1 MLQWTLL
8 CQSNLPMI
16 WLSPDLLQSQ
26 TTQLGNL
33 GLLLSQTI
41 TIDSQVSLESF
52 THYLFIFIHQSGQD
66 WRHWNPTY
74 NMTPF
79 YLALSHISGSSVM
92 TYSPFPTTTRLTWWC
107 FHPWPSLIIHLLE
120 TFHHF
125 RNFIWFPFF
134 PGHYFQFIL
143 AILLSIYFQLF
154 FLSYSFLC
162 PGSRTPQVKL
172 HDFIAATLCHFF
184 ISLSLRTL
192 LNSLAWRWS
201 FRFVPFWFLKQMGS
215 SNQNSI
221 LCFLVGCVYFPI
233 KMDKIVIVYL
243 FPYLCMFFLLCSSR
257 SG

>member
-8 CQSNLPMI
+8 CQSDLPMI

-41 TIDSQVSLESF
+41 TIDSQVSLELF

-107 FHPWPSLIIHLLE
+107 FYPWPSLI
-120 TFHHF
+120 
-125 RNFIWFPFF
+125 FICWS
-134 PGHYFQFIL
+134 YFITSDIL
-143 AILLSIYFQLF
+143 SDSLSSLSIYFQLF
-154 FLSYSFLC
+154 FFSYSFLC
-162 PGSRTPQVKL
+162 PGSCTPQVKL
-172 HDFIAATLCHFF
+172 HDFIAATLCLYF

-201 FRFVPFWFLKQMGS
+201 FRFVPFWFLK
-215 SNQNSI
+215 
-221 LCFLVGCVYFPI
+221 
-233 KMDKIVIVYL
+233 
-243 FPYLCMFFLLCSSR
+243 
-257 SG
+257 

>member
-1 MLQWTLL
+1 MMLPSMT
-8 CQSNLPMI
+8 
-16 WLSPDLLQSQ
+16 
-26 TTQLGNL
+26 
-33 GLLLSQTI
+33 
-41 TIDSQVSLESF
+41 F
-52 THYLFIFIHQSGQD
+52 TYF
-66 WRHWNPTY
+66 
-74 NMTPF
+74 
-79 YLALSHISGSSVM
+79 
-92 TYSPFPTTTRLTWWC
+92 
-107 FHPWPSLIIHLLE
+107 HLLE

-125 RNFIWFPFF
+125 RHFIWFPFF
-134 PGHYFQFIL
+134 PGHYFQSLL

-162 PGSRTPQVKL
+162 PGSCTPQVKL

-215 SNQNSI
+215 SNQNSM

-243 FPYLCMFFLLCSSR
+243 FPYLCMFSLLCSSR
-257 SG
+257 SGWARKSARLEPFPRFWQLFMAVIFLLEENPPYWKKTHPTDFLGYWKCSVAAETTQNEFSSPTGLEIGSNKLITSFFDQQQHHC